1 VTLDYAKRIGR
12 GRICWAQVVLP
23 DKHGRDKRI
32 TKVRARGP
40 LYEGDV
46 LVCIDGRT
54 RFNFQKQ
61 GAILIPFWNNVLVH
75 AAIHKGSY
83 RVKPYERKNLIYQV
97 FTSAYDALRYTY
109 YLLEGQYGITFQYGE
124 KGQLHK
130 ARKALEAYNTAAVAG
145 MRITQIKELGDELFR
160 QAEII
165 LTQLGSDPRDVLKR
179 EVRDTTVQ
187 MSTMYDSIGRVN
199 LPAKLA
205 QAVAIK
211 KRLKNRQF
219 NISCIEPHIIARRQT
234 LKTLIEEMELYW
246 EGVCHFLSLLF
257 TVNEVYEPGHALK
270 LLSDEHKRRRIDVHL
285 EFYIREMA
293 AFDIL
298 PFTSTAYYVRN
309 ELEEVRQCIAD
320 GREGRAITLLRRSWN
335 SLKLCSIRTQLEE
348 VILKLVTLL
357 FGKPSELSKGQ
368 KAVCDQVIY
377 RLKNEFS
384 RLFEDVDKAGFEHP
398 VVELALACCKQA
410 ERELY
415 KKNPRA
421 VGIAKEWLKQ
431 AAQLL

>member
-1 VTLDYAKRIGR
+1 VTQDYAKRIGGGQIR
-12 GRICWAQVVLP
+12 WVQVVLP
-23 DKHGRDKRI
+23 DKDGKDKRI

-40 LYEGDV
+40 LYEGDI
-46 LVCIDGRT
+46 LVCVDGKT
-54 RFNFQKQ
+54 RFNFRKQ
-61 GAILIPFWNNVLVH
+61 GTILIPFWNNVLIH
-75 AAIHKGSY
+75 AAIRNGNY
-83 RVKPYERKNLIYQV
+83 VVGPYERKNLVYQV
-97 FTSAYDALRYTY
+97 FTSVYDALRYTY
-109 YLLEGQYGITFQYGE
+109 YLLEGQYGISFKYGE
-124 KGQLHK
+124 KGKLHK
-130 ARKALEAYNTAAVAG
+130 ARTALEAYNAAAAAG
-145 MRITQIKELGDELFR
+145 RRTTQIDALAEELFW

-165 LTQLGSDPRDVLKR
+165 LTQLGTDPRDVFKR
-179 EVRDTTVQ
+179 EVRNKSIQ
-187 MSTMYDSIGRVN
+187 MSTIYDCTGRQN
-199 LPAKLA
+199 IPSKRA
-205 QAVAIK
+205 QAVAVEN
-211 KRLKNRQF
+211 RLKVRRF

-257 TVNEVYEPGHALK
+257 TVNEVYEPGRALK
-270 LLSDEHKRRRIDVHL
+270 LLSDEHKRRRIDAHL

-335 SLKLCSIRTQLEE
+335 SLKLRSIRTQLEE
-348 VILKLVTLL
+348 VILELVTLL

-377 RLKNEFS
+377 RLKNEFPK
-384 RLFEDVDKAGFEHP
+384 LFQDVDEAGFEHP

-415 KKNPRA
+415 KKTPRA
-421 VGIAKEWLKQ
+421 VGMAKEWLKQ